1 MRLDLGIEDDSR
13 RIQREPAPEA
23 ARETAQRG
31 PAPSVDAGPV
41 ERRVEEL
48 SRRAAENRFPKIPA
62 REYPQHTTIPIH
74 REPAERHVRSRHHL
88 QPALVGLKLH
98 EQEKQL
104 LLEAGRF
111 RVLTVKDIAKNIYA
125 GDERAARSS
134 LRYLKEQGMISLDTV
149 NARRDGRARPVER
162 IDVVTL
168 TKDGEKLARHANA
181 LEPGQRL
188 YHGLVK
194 PREVE
199 HDAQIYRAYM
209 KEAARI
215 ERAGGANLRVQLDF
229 ELKSQIQK
237 AIHAEQKANS
247 DRDISEIKQQVAR
260 QFELP
265 YVNDGI
271 QIPDARIEYD
281 LPRKG
286 DPTVDQGPRT
296 GHDDIEVLTAAYSP
310 SHLRSKAQAGFHVY
324 ASASDRASLTAK
336 IEDDHHLM
344 ERVLDL

>member
-1 MRLDLGIEDDSR
+1 MRLDLGINDDDR
-13 RIQREPAPEA
+13 RIPREPV
-23 ARETAQRG
+23 RG
-31 PAPSVDAGPV
+31 AEHQTPRRDPALPSDAGPL

-48 SRRAAENRFPKIPA
+48 ARRASENKFPKIPP
-62 REYPQHTTIPIH
+62 RQYLQRSEVPID
-74 REPAERHVRSRHHL
+74 REPADRHVRSRHHL
-88 QPALVGLKLH
+88 QPVLVGLRLD

-111 RVLTVKDIAKNIYA
+111 RVLAVKDIAKSIFA

-134 LRYLKEQGMISLDTV
+134 LRYLKEQGLISLDTV
-149 NARRDGRARPVER
+149 NARRDGRSRPVDR

-168 TKDGEKLARHANA
+168 TRSGEKLARHTNRVA
-181 LEPGQRL
+181 PGQRL

-199 HDAQIYRAYM
+199 HDAQIYRACL

-215 ERAGGANLRVQLDF
+215 ERAGGTNPRVQLDF

-237 AIHAEQKANS
+237 AIYAEQKANPG
-247 DRDISEIKQQVAR
+247 REMAAIKRQVAR
-260 QFELP
+260 RFDLP

-281 LPRKG
+281 ITPNG
-286 DPTVDQGPRT
+286 DPDIDQGPRT
-296 GHDDIEVLTAAYSP
+296 GHADIEVLTAAYSRG
-310 SHLRSKAQAGFHVY
+310 HLRSKAQAGFQVY
-324 ASASDRASLTAK
+324 APASDRASLSAK

-344 ERVLDL
+344 DRVLDL